1 MLPRPHPLGLTP
13 CHHGGCSGVCRRFL
27 VSWLSVLPSWR
38 LLRRLLQGS
47 CPLLLTLP
55 LCRLLKCLLH
65 AVGDGGHLHHQTS
78 LCPDPDYSPYS
89 KPGLQVIGLVG
100 SSRKRTL
107 MLWQAVELSRIM
119 DRPNLATL
127 QIARK
132 ALEPP
137 DDPLEQVGLGQ
148 VMSLYREIGWGPI

>member
-1 MLPRPHPLGLTP
+1 M
-13 CHHGGCSGVCRRFL
+13 
-27 VSWLSVLPSWR
+27 
-38 LLRRLLQGS
+38 LRRLLQGS

-65 AVGDGGHLHHQTS
+65 AVGDGDQLHHQTS
-78 LCPDPDYSPYS
+78 LCPDPDCFPYLET
-89 KPGLQVIGLVG
+89 GLQVIGLVG

-148 VMSLYREIGWGPI
+148 VMSLYRETSCGRV